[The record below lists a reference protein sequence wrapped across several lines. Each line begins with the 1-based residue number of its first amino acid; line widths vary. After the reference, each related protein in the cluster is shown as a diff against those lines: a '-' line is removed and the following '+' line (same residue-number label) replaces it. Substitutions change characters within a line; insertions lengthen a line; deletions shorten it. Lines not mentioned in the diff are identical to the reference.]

1 MEGVTYNF
9 ERSFQLMFLSRILIL
24 FFFYQNMHNLN
35 KSAERKISQKN
46 PEEMFIV
53 MQQQFKFVHC
63 DHAFVQSEWN
73 EVIL

>member
-1 MEGVTYNF
+1 LGACNRSPGFSAHVSQQNF
-9 ERSFQLMFLSRILIL
+9 NFIL
-24 FFFYQNMHNLN
+24 FYQNMHNLN

-63 DHAFVQSEWN
+63 DHAIVQSEWN

>member
-1 MEGVTYNF
+1 
-9 ERSFQLMFLSRILIL
+9 
-24 FFFYQNMHNLN
+24 MHNLN
-35 KSAERKISQKN
+35 KSAEWKISQKN
-46 PEEMFIV
+46 PEEMCIV